1 MNRREL
7 GQFSKQIKPALQHQ
21 GWLWGKDVRC
31 AEGNRLVAFGFE
43 RVPAPVHCSDSVTTY
58 RLQAPDLAITLWSYG
73 VAALAPEWDEA
84 ILLERAN
91 GEVSALS
98 RASFEEH
105 LWSHDALMDRVRP
118 ACDETL
124 RCAPRLFHWIGD
136 FECAVQ
142 DSIGIEARE
151 AELTEWRLALRSAAS
166 LPPTWFDL
174 ANRWTECACGDLDA
188 IPPKQVQN
196 ETTNVDEKRVPH
208 QADAENRGYDH
219 HRVDAI
225 APFLGPIDILQVQ
238 PEREFV
244 ER

>member
-31 AEGNRLVAFGFE
+31 TQGNRLVAFGFE
-43 RVPAPVHCSDSVTTY
+43 RVPAPVNCSDSVTTY
-58 RLQAPDLAITLWSYG
+58 RLQAPDLAIALWSYG
-73 VAALAPEWDEA
+73 VAALAPDWEEA

-91 GEVSALS
+91 GEISALS
-98 RASFEEH
+98 RASFAEH

-118 ACDETL
+118 ACDEAL
-124 RCAPRLFHWIGD
+124 RCAPLLFHWIGD

-142 DSIGIEARE
+142 DLIGIDARE
-151 AELTEWRLALRSAAS
+151 AELTEWKLALRSAAS

-174 ANRWTECACGDLDA
+174 GDRWAECACGALYA
-188 IPPKQVQN
+188 FPAKQVQHKTADIN
-196 ETTNVDEKRVPH
+196 KERIAH
-208 QADAENRGYDH
+208 QADTENRGDDD
-219 HRVDAI
+219 HRVDAV
-225 APFLGPIDILQVQ
+225 APFFCPVDILQVQ
-238 PEREFV
+238 PEREFI